1 MKWRERMGKRER
13 EKDRKKQQPSTHRT
27 RAILQ
32 NAECIRKTI
41 FKVFSLG
48 FYALTSSYYC
58 RSLKLPT
65 FCHVGVL
72 VFFFFF
78 LYFWKLFCSDEH
90 THTYTSAHTS
100 ELYMLKYIKIE
111 SVQIGRQKTA
121 LLFVYCLN
129 LTAKQHSIMEQST
142 THTTKKWH
150 TRNEIEWT
158 GPNGNMAAFSIH
170 ARFLRTECVL
180 FFLVAVHCFI

>member
-1 MKWRERMGKRER
+1 MCFFGETHIERRENDVKRKNGKARERKTE
-13 EKDRKKQQPSTHRT
+13 KKQQPSTHRT

-90 THTYTSAHTS
+90 THIHKRTHIRTIYAHKYQNRKCSNWKTKDRATLCLLLKFNGETTFNNGTINHSHNQKMTYT
-100 ELYMLKYIKIE
+100 E
-111 SVQIGRQKTA
+111 
-121 LLFVYCLN
+121 
-129 LTAKQHSIMEQST
+129 
-142 THTTKKWH
+142 
-150 TRNEIEWT
+150 
-158 GPNGNMAAFSIH
+158 
-170 ARFLRTECVL
+170 
-180 FFLVAVHCFI
+180 